1 MRIRDDRR
9 GFTLM
14 ELIVVTIILAV
25 LSAITLPAIMKV
37 KEKANIAKAAS
48 TIDTLKVALSMY
60 QMDWGFYPQSFDGSN
75 QHNGNSGTPAYG
87 TTLIEALLSTERNG
101 PYYEVKRPDL
111 VYGSGT
117 DNPILLDPWGQAY
130 VYVSRCGSVTEGDDV
145 GPWHPF
151 DDSGLEADLDRNTYN
166 IYSFG
171 PDKVT
176 NGWLAHNANWD
187 QLDLFNAAADGDWA
201 SATSSS
207 DGNWDDI
214 NSQDGKPS
222 HQ

>member
-1 MRIRDDRR
+1 MRIRDDKS

-25 LSAITLPAIMKV
+25 LSAITLPAVMKI
-37 KEKANIAKAAS
+37 KERANIAKAAS

-60 QMDWGFYPQSFDGSN
+60 QMDWGFYPQSFEGS
-75 QHNGNSGTPAYG
+75 QRNGNSATPAYN
-87 TTLIEALLSTERNG
+87 TTLLEALLSTSRNG
-101 PYYEVKRPDL
+101 PYYEVKRTDL

-117 DNPILLDPWGQAY
+117 DNPILLDSWGQAY
-130 VYVSRCGSVTEGDDV
+130 VYVSRCASVTEGGSV

-151 DDSGLEADLDRNTYN
+151 DDSSAEDDLDRNTYN

-171 PDKVT
+171 PDRVT
-176 NGWLAHNANWD
+176 NGGLS
-187 QLDLFNAAADGDWA
+187 AATAGDWA

-207 DGNWDDI
+207 DDNWDDI
-214 NSQDGKPS
+214 NSWDGKPS
-222 HQ
+222 H